1 MLRSDDVMARI
12 NRRPSANRR
21 STLVDPKKGASGSIA
36 EAYRSSILGAPAE
49 FRDSTT
55 GPNKFD
61 PDTASLYD
69 LSRRSGEIATAM
81 EPAPE
86 ELTFSDTGKIRDIF
100 RQEEDRY
107 EEGKVI
113 PGEFMLDRSKSP
125 SGDRLKSAMET
136 ESRMFNAWLGSPRAY
151 EFIETP
157 IGGGKP
163 DLYGAFLKD
172 TGFDIESHLF
182 DKVPKMSEPKFIKG
196 GVEVGKA
203 LTTGRL
209 LREHPDKFK
218 TEGEAGGRFFG
229 RIPAIKRR
237 TDTKTALG
245 TMPKTSPYGT
255 PGGMKFI
262 DESAYLGKPDS
273 SLIGL

>member
-1 MLRSDDVMARI
+1 MARI

-21 STLVDPKKGASGSIA
+21 STLVDPAKTASGSMA
-36 EAYRSSILGAPAE
+36 EKFRSSILGAPDA
-49 FRDSTT
+49 FRKSS
-55 GPNKFD
+55 FD
-61 PDTASLYD
+61 PDAASFDEL
-69 LSRRSGEIATAM
+69 RARSGEIATAM
-81 EPAPE
+81 KPAPE
-86 ELTFSDTGKIRDIF
+86 ELTFSDTGKVRDIF
-100 RQEEDRY
+100 RQEGDRW
-107 EEGKVI
+107 EPGSII
-113 PGEFMLDRSKSP
+113 PGEFTYDRTTEPTEERK
-125 SGDRLKSAMET
+125 RAMDTALNKYMTDIGMGLIPPET
-136 ESRMFNAWLGSPRAY
+136 EFDFESYMF
-151 EFIETP
+151 EKI
-157 IGGGKP
+157 
-163 DLYGAFLKD
+163 
-172 TGFDIESHLF
+172 
-182 DKVPKMSEPKFIKG
+182 PKMSEPTFVPG

-237 TDTKTALG
+237 TDVPTAFP